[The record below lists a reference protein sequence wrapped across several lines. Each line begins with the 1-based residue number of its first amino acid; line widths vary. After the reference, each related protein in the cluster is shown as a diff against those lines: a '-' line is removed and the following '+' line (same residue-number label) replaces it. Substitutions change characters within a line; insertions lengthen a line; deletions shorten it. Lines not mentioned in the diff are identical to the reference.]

1 MDAAEV
7 ADENDAMELLL
18 LLFGLMYGENMEWID
33 NADCA
38 PVEVEV
44 SSAAP
49 PPLLLLRGRL
59 RRLLC
64 CVPFGRRKLK

>member
-7 ADENDAMELLL
+7 VDENDAVLLL
-18 LLFGLMYGENMEWID
+18 LLLLGLMYGENMEWID

-38 PVEVEV
+38 PWVEVEV

-49 PPLLLLRGRL
+49 PPLLLRGRL
-59 RRLLC
+59 RL
-64 CVPFGRRKLK
+64 

>member
-1 MDAAEV
+1 MDTAEV
-7 ADENDAMELLL
+7 VDEKDAVEL

-49 PPLLLLRGRL
+49 PPLLLRGRL
-59 RRLLC
+59 RL
-64 CVPFGRRKLK
+64 

>member
-7 ADENDAMELLL
+7 VDENDAVEL

-44 SSAAP
+44 SSAAA
-49 PPLLLLRGRL
+49 PPLLASQAAKAAASPPSRW
-59 RRLLC
+59 
-64 CVPFGRRKLK
+64 

>member
-7 ADENDAMELLL
+7 VDENDAALL

-38 PVEVEV
+38 PWVEVEV

-49 PPLLLLRGRL
+49 PLLLRGRL
-59 RRLLC
+59 RL
-64 CVPFGRRKLK
+64 

>member
-7 ADENDAMELLL
+7 VDENDAVE

-49 PPLLLLRGRL
+49 QLLRGRL
-59 RRLLC
+59 RL
-64 CVPFGRRKLK
+64 

>member
-7 ADENDAMELLL
+7 VDENDAVELLL
-18 LLFGLMYGENMEWID
+18 LLLGLMYGENMEWID

-49 PPLLLLRGRL
+49 PPLLLRGRL
-59 RRLLC
+59 RRLVC